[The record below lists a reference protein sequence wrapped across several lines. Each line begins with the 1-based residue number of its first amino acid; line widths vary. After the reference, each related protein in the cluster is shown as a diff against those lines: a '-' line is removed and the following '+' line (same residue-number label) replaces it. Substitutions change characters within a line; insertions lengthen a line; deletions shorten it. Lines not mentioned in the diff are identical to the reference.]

1 MRLILAASGF
11 FLSLLVTGCTA
22 SVDGGVTDPEAAEQ
36 AVAELFADNG
46 ERVLMQ
52 GSAADILNQEA
63 LDSAASPDERKFV
76 IQTDQGIFS
85 MTQAQLNQ
93 YLAIRRAE
101 EAEKA
106 QLAASQTGLI
116 SPYGRVV
123 SRTVVAG
130 STSSTATPQPA
141 ARAKAP
147 PIDPTTIKSTKSIPG
162 AFDQYV
168 GPSLALT
175 KGPSDLKNA
184 DGSHACVLTFDDGPH
199 HGRDAQIYDILDA
212 KGVKAMFFFLGEKV
226 QANPN
231 TAKEAKARG
240 HEVGYHSWDHKNLR
254 AESLATVQADFTKGL
269 AAFNAVG
276 LRPKVFRP
284 PFGNYNSGIIAT
296 AKKHGMSVVNWTNDS
311 LDWKIKSAAGITSR
325 VLEQSAPGD
334 IVLLHSIHERSVE
347 ALPGIIDGL
356 KAQGCR
362 FISMQSWITRAT
374 S

>member
-1 MRLILAASGF
+1 MRLILAASGI

-22 SVDGGVTDPEAAEQ
+22 SIEGGVTDPVAAEQ

-52 GSAADILNQEA
+52 ASAEDILDQQA
-63 LDSAASPDERKFV
+63 LDSTASPDEQKFI
-76 IQTDQGIFS
+76 IQTEQGIFS

-101 EAEKA
+101 EAQKA
-106 QLAASQTGLI
+106 QASANQSGLI

-123 SRTVVAG
+123 SRTVLA
-130 STSSTATPQPA
+130 SPTAA
-141 ARAKAP
+141 APRAVVKAAA
-147 PIDPTTIKSTKSIPG
+147 IDPTTIKSTKSVPG

-168 GPSLALT
+168 GPSLSFT
-175 KGPSDLKNA
+175 KGPSDMKNA
-184 DGSHACVLTFDDGPH
+184 DGSHACVMTFDDGPH
-199 HGRDAQIYDILDA
+199 HDRDARIYDILDA
-212 KGVKAMFFFLGEKV
+212 KGAKAVFFFLGQKV

-240 HEVGYHSWDHKNLR
+240 HEIGYHSWDHKNLR
-254 AESLATVQADFTKGL
+254 AESLATVQADFKKGL
-269 AAFNAVG
+269 AAFNALG
-276 LRPKVFRP
+276 LQPKVFRP

-296 AKKHGMSVVNWTNDS
+296 AQTYGMAVVNWSNDS
-311 LDWKIKSAAGITSR
+311 LDWKLKTAAGITSR

-334 IVLLHSIHERSVE
+334 IVLLHSIHERSIE
-347 ALPGIIDGL
+347 ALPDIIDGL

-362 FISMQSWITRAT
+362 FISMQSWIARAT